1 MSKPYSLSIQE
12 MYTLSSPNNATF
24 GIQGYD
30 TPKIY
35 QDPLHAIKERE
46 RAKIPK
52 GQRPKGKQPNKGHY
66 LEDLKKMS
74 FGPGPSAHG
83 SLAVWN
89 KETKTPKNIS
99 KTISKNTFI
108 DIIFRDAE
116 KRKPPGPG
124 SYNLRRSEE
133 DAKKETEKLKSK
145 PKMYETKNKYKN
157 YLVLIKKSSKK

>member
-12 MYTLSSPNNATF
+12 MYTLSTPNNATF

-30 TPKIY
+30 IPKIY
-35 QDPLHAIKERE
+35 HDPQLTIKERE
-46 RAKIPK
+46 KAKIPK

-83 SLAVWN
+83 SLAVWV
-89 KETKTPKNIS
+89 KETKTAKNIA
-99 KTISKNTFI
+99 KNISKNTFI
-108 DIIFRDAE
+108 DVIFRDAE

-124 SYNLRRSEE
+124 SYNIRKSEE
-133 DAKKETEKLKSK
+133 DVQKETEKMKAK
-145 PKMYETKNKYKN
+145 PKMYKNKNKY
-157 YLVLIKKSSKK
+157 